1 MWRDSAGG
9 GVREKDYCR
18 TPSRTAGVVQGARG
32 DGTSCSLV
40 PQSWDV
46 RANYCHPITICV
58 AQISVIQVKELHQ
71 GVLGKLQPLHPCLI
85 AEERMGH
92 GHDRVRMEVQ
102 GEVER
107 RQNLATQ
114 LRNLL
119 GSQLEV
125 GTDTHQPLSEVA
137 LLVPATEEISLYV
150 CFREGIVHI
159 LVGNQWLFAF
169 LSPFMVSHHF
179 SHSDP

>member
-1 MWRDSAGG
+1 
-9 GVREKDYCR
+9 
-18 TPSRTAGVVQGARG
+18 
-32 DGTSCSLV
+32 
-40 PQSWDV
+40 
-46 RANYCHPITICV
+46 
-58 AQISVIQVKELHQ
+58 
-71 GVLGKLQPLHPCLI
+71 
-85 AEERMGH
+85 MGH

-137 LLVPATEEISLYV
+137 LLVATEEISLYL
-150 CFREGIVHI
+150 CFRDGIVHI

-169 LSPFMVSHHF
+169 RSPFMVSHYF
-179 SHSDP
+179 AHSDP

>member
-1 MWRDSAGG
+1 M
-9 GVREKDYCR
+9 
-18 TPSRTAGVVQGARG
+18 
-32 DGTSCSLV
+32 
-40 PQSWDV
+40 
-46 RANYCHPITICV
+46 
-58 AQISVIQVKELHQ
+58 KELHQ

-137 LLVPATEEISLYV
+137 LLVATEEISL
-150 CFREGIVHI
+150 
-159 LVGNQWLFAF
+159 
-169 LSPFMVSHHF
+169 
-179 SHSDP
+179 